1 MMQRDVWIAAGP
13 GFRDLV
19 FSNRFPPFFWDAT
32 MSFKVLVADDSGVMR
47 KILIRS
53 LNACNVTDIVEASDG
68 AEALSRF
75 GEHSFDLVLTDWN
88 MLNKSGLEVLQAI
101 RAAGSTVP
109 VIMITTEAESSRVKE
124 AIGAGVTDY
133 LAKPFEN
140 DMLRAKLDKLVCV

>member
-1 MMQRDVWIAAGP
+1 
-13 GFRDLV
+13 
-19 FSNRFPPFFWDAT
+19 

-53 LNACNVTDIVEASDG
+53 LNACGVSEIVEASDG
-68 AEALSRF
+68 AEALNRF
-75 GEHSFDLVLTDWN
+75 QEQSFNLVLTDWN
-88 MLNKSGLEVLQAI
+88 MPNKTGLEVLQSI

-124 AIGAGVTDY
+124 AIVAGVTDY

-140 DMLRAKLDKLVCV
+140 DTLRAKLDKLVCV